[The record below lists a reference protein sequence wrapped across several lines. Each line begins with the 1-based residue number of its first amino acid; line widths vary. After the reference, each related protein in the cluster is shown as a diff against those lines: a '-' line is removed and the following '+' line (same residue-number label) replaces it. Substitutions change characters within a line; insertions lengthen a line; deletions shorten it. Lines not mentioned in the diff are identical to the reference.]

1 MENQSIKNDGII
13 NWINESVLFRL
24 GVIGFL
30 TLILLIPS
38 VLIQELIQE
47 RQNRQEDVIKE
58 IADKWSGSQLVQGP
72 VMVLPYKML
81 VQQKD
86 NSGKLSVEE
95 VISNIYILPETLD
108 ISSKVIPEVLHRG
121 IYDVVVYNASV
132 KVKGKFSMMELQK
145 SGINPDLVQWDKVKV
160 AIGLSDLK
168 GLKNNPI
175 IKLADQA
182 YQVEPDF
189 TSLKLFSHNLI
200 ILPNLSKDR
209 NTALPFSFDLDI
221 GGSDALNFLHLGK
234 STMVKVDGE
243 WNNPSFT
250 GRYLPEDREVSKTG
264 FSATWKM
271 PFFNRPYPQQWV
283 AENTSLNAVIR
294 DGLKDPSPAAMAAT
308 AVSTSSDQETNDAYF
323 GVNFKLPVD
332 QYQKTMRSAK
342 YASLVVLLTFLSL
355 FFTELLHKKK
365 VHLLHYVLIGAAM
378 VIYYALLL
386 AFSEQ
391 VGFNS
396 AYLIASVAT
405 VALVSGFLAVLLKDK
420 LPALIFGIILC
431 VFYGFIFVII
441 QLQDMALLFG
451 SVGLF
456 FTVAV
461 LMYLST
467 KIDWDKRH

>member
-1 MENQSIKNDGII
+1 MENQSTKNDGII

-30 TLILLIPS
+30 TLVLLIPS
-38 VLIQELIQE
+38 VLVQELIQE

-72 VMVLPYKML
+72 VMVLPYKTL
-81 VQQKD
+81 IQQKD
-86 NSGKLSVEE
+86 SAGKLSYEE
-95 VISNIYILPETLD
+95 VISNIYILPETLN
-108 ISSKVIPEVLHRG
+108 ISSKTNPEVRHRG
-121 IYDVVVYNASV
+121 IYDAVVYNASV
-132 KVKGKFSMMELQK
+132 KVNGKFSVLELQK
-145 SGINPDLVQWDKVKV
+145 SGINPDQVQWDKVKV
-160 AIGLSDLK
+160 AVGLSDLK
-168 GLKNNPI
+168 GLKNNPVI
-175 IKLADQA
+175 NLAGQL

-200 ILPNLSKDR
+200 ILPDLSKDR
-209 NTALPFSFDLDI
+209 NTALPFSFDLDLR
-221 GGSDALNFLHLGK
+221 GSDALNFLHLGK
-234 STMVKVDGE
+234 STVVKVEGE

-250 GRYLPEDREVSKTG
+250 GRYLPEDRQVSETG

-283 AENTSLNAVIR
+283 AENTALNTVIQDKTKDPAPSSASAVIN
-294 DGLKDPSPAAMAAT
+294 A
-308 AVSTSSDQETNDAYF
+308 DQQTNDAYF

-342 YASLVVLLTFLSL
+342 YSVLVVLLTFLSL
-355 FFTELLHKKK
+355 FFTELLNKKK

-396 AYLIASVAT
+396 AYLIASIAT
-405 VALVSGFLAVLLKDK
+405 VVLVSGFLATLLNNKK
-420 LPALIFGIILC
+420 PALLFGSILC
-431 VFYGFIFVII
+431 VFYSFIFVII

-456 FTVAV
+456 ITVAV

-467 KIDWDKRH
+467 KIDWNKEN

>member
-1 MENQSIKNDGII
+1 MENQSTKNDGII

-24 GVIGFL
+24 GIIGFL
-30 TLILLIPS
+30 TLVLLIPS

-72 VMVLPYKML
+72 VMVLPYKTL

-86 NSGKLSVEE
+86 SAGKLSVEE
-95 VISNIYILPETLD
+95 VISNIYILPETLN
-108 ISSKVIPEVLHRG
+108 ISSKTTPEERHRG
-121 IYDVVVYNASV
+121 IYDAVVYNASV
-132 KVKGKFSMMELQK
+132 KVNGKFSVLELQK
-145 SGINPDLVQWDKVKV
+145 SGINPDQVQWDKVKV

-168 GLKNNPI
+168 GLKNNPV
-175 IKLADQA
+175 IKLADQQ

-200 ILPNLSKDR
+200 ILPNLSKER
-209 NTALPFSFDLDI
+209 NTALPFSFDLDLR
-221 GGSDALNFLHLGK
+221 GSDALNFLHLGK
-234 STMVKVDGE
+234 STVVKVEGK

-250 GRYLPEDREVSKTG
+250 GRYLPEDRQVSETG

-283 AENTSLNAVIR
+283 AENTILNTVIQ
-294 DGLKDPSPAAMAAT
+294 DKAKDSAPKSATSASAAING
-308 AVSTSSDQETNDAYF
+308 DLQTNDAYF

-342 YASLVVLLTFLSL
+342 YSVLVVLLTFLSL
-355 FFTELLHKKK
+355 FFTELLNKKK

-396 AYLIASVAT
+396 AYLIASIAT
-405 VALVSGFLAVLLKDK
+405 VGLVSSFLATLLKNK
-420 LPALIFGIILC
+420 KPALLFGSILC
-431 VFYGFIFVII
+431 VFYAFIFIII
-441 QLQDMALLFG
+441 QLQDMALLVG

-456 FTVAV
+456 ITVAV
-461 LMYLST
+461 LMFLST
-467 KIDWDKRH
+467 KIDWTKEK

>member
-1 MENQSIKNDGII
+1 MENKSIKNDGII
-13 NWINESVLFRL
+13 NWINESILFRL

-38 VLIQELIQE
+38 VLIQELIEE

-58 IADKWSGSQLVQGP
+58 ISDKWSGSQLVQGP
-72 VMVLPYKML
+72 VMVLPYKTL

-86 NSGKLSVEE
+86 SSGKLSYEE
-95 VISNIYILPETLD
+95 VISNIYILPESLN
-108 ISSKVIPEVLHRG
+108 ISSKAHPEVRHRG
-121 IYDVVVYNASV
+121 IYEAVVYNASV
-132 KVKGKFSMMELQK
+132 KVKGKFSVMELQK

-168 GLKNNPI
+168 GLKNNPV
-175 IKLADQA
+175 IKLAGQS

-200 ILPNLSKDR
+200 ILPDLSKNR
-209 NTALPFSFDLDI
+209 NTALSFSFDLHLK
-221 GGSDALNFLHLGK
+221 GSDALNFLHLGK
-234 STMVKVDGE
+234 STLVKVEGE

-250 GRYLPEDREVSKTG
+250 GRYLPEDPEVSKNG

-283 AENTSLNAVIR
+283 AENTELNAVIH
-294 DGLKDPSPAAMAAT
+294 DALKDPAPGAMAST
-308 AVSTSSDQETNDAYF
+308 AASISTDKQTNDAYF

-342 YASLVVLLTFLSL
+342 YASLVVLLTFLSM

-365 VHLLHYVLIGAAM
+365 VHLLHYLLIGAAM

-391 VGFNS
+391 VGFNN

-405 VALVSGFLAVLLKDK
+405 VTLVSSFLALLLKDK
-420 LPALIFGIILC
+420 RPALMFGSILC

-456 FTVAV
+456 VTVAV

-467 KIDWDKRH
+467 RIDWDKKN